1 MKKTSKTV
9 VFFGSGP
16 VAAKSLGFL
25 AKNFDVE
32 AVITKPRPPHHR
44 GSVPVLELAEQ
55 LKIKTYTV
63 KNKQELDKL
72 LYSTTF
78 RSKVGVL
85 IDFAIIVTKKSIDAF
100 PLGIVNSHFSLLPE
114 WRGPDPIT
122 YSILSG
128 QEYSGTSLMLLA
140 PGVDEGPLLAQ
151 SKLEISQTMTTPEL
165 TEQLIDLSNQSLLEI
180 LPLYLDG
187 KIDPAPQEQV
197 TLSVSKSPTFSHKIS
212 KSDGIIDWSKPAE
225 RIEREIRAYI
235 GWPSSRTTL
244 FDKDLI
250 VTKAKVVKD
259 GLKPGSVANDK
270 KRLIIGTSKGSIE
283 VLRLKPAGKKEMDVQ
298 AFLAGVKR

>member
-212 KSDGIIDWSKPAE
+212 KSDGNIDWSKPAE